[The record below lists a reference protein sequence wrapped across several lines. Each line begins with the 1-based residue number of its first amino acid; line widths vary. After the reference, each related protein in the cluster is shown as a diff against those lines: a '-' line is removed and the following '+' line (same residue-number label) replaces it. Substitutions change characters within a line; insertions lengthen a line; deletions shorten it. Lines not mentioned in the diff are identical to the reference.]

1 MPSDPAEL
9 EIVHYP
15 HPTLRH
21 VSKPLVKVDK
31 QLRDW
36 VAQMFELM
44 YDEEGIGLAANQ
56 VDLPYRLFV
65 MNLTADPDKKDEEHV
80 FINPV
85 ISKAK
90 GQTEMSE
97 GCLSLPDIRGPM
109 IRNTTIRV
117 QAYNLA
123 GEEFDATV
131 DGMFARCVQHE
142 TDHLDGI
149 LFTDKMSPTEKA
161 EVDGLLYE
169 LELDFQSRQE
179 TGDIPSAEA
188 IAARL
193 AELEAA
199 RC

>member
-21 VSKPLVKVDK
+21 ASKPLVKVDK

-36 VAQMFELM
+36 VAQMFDLM

-65 MNLTADPDKKDEEHV
+65 MNLTADPDQPEEEHV

-85 ISKAK
+85 ISKGK

-97 GCLSLPDIRGPM
+97 GCLSLPDVRGPM
-109 IRNTTIRV
+109 IRNTSIRV

-123 GEEFDATV
+123 GEEFDQVV

-161 EVDGLLYE
+161 EVDGQLYE

-179 TGDIPSAEA
+179 TGDIPSDEA